1 MTIHFNANLLPQCPT
16 PEYVAWIDV
25 MGIQSSMSRSLNVS
39 GNFIFKLHIAALQA
53 PHANVNLYPIMDGL
67 YATSVTQ
74 QDMLTFLRDL
84 FTSIADE
91 FIDAARPE
99 FRFIVRGAIAYGP
112 VIHGN
117 SVPANIS
124 YSQEFQN
131 NQLYKDA
138 ILLGLPMIQANQS
151 EKNAPPFGL
160 FVHESARSF
169 SPQNQAPL
177 HHVWWKWGTQQNQ
190 AWTGLKQALPLHFAW
205 CKQHSSEILYDPVR
219 IAVHEEMSTQY
230 FA

>member
-1 MTIHFNANLLPQCPT
+1 MTISFNANLLPQSPT
-16 PEYVAWIDV
+16 PEYVAWVDV

-39 GNFIFKLHIAALQA
+39 GNFIFKLHIAALQST
-53 PHANVNLYPIMDGL
+53 HTNVSLYPIMDVL
-67 YATSVTQ
+67 YATSATQ
-74 QDMLTFLRDL
+74 QDMLTFLREL
-84 FTSIADE
+84 FSSIADE
-91 FIDAARPE
+91 FINATRPE
-99 FRFIVRGAIAYGP
+99 FRFIIRGALAYGP

-124 YSQEFQN
+124 FSQAFQD
-131 NQLYKDA
+131 NQLYKDS

-151 EKNAPPFGL
+151 EKNAPPFGI

-169 SPQNQAPL
+169 APQNQPPI

-190 AWTGLKQALPLHFAW
+190 NWNGLKQTLSQHFTW
-205 CKQHSSEILYDPVR
+205 CKQHSSEILYDPIR
-219 IAVHEEMSTQY
+219 IAAHEEMSNQY